1 MGRIFSSVTNETDTF
16 VQEVDESLRQDR
28 MLSLLKR
35 YGPFLAAFVVLV
47 FFGMIGWDFWRNNQ
61 EAESDKHSEL
71 YLVAQPLLRAPTGE
85 PLAPAQLQLAQGE
98 FERLS
103 GQGPRSYRAMARMQ
117 RAALLQQGG
126 ELEAALAEFDA
137 AAEQAPDATMK
148 ETAQLRAAYI
158 AAEIKD
164 FAELRRRL
172 TPLIGSER
180 RFSFL
185 ARELLG
191 VEAWEAGE
199 VTLARET
206 MQGLVLALDAPAGV
220 RERAQLA
227 IAAFGPQPEAETSN
241 PAEGEGK

>member
-1 MGRIFSSVTNETDTF
+1 MTNETDTF
-16 VQEVDESLRQDR
+16 VQEVDQSLRQDR
-28 MLSLLKR
+28 MLSIFQR

-47 FFGMIGWDFWRNNQ
+47 FLGMIGWDFWRGNQ
-61 EAESDKHSEL
+61 AAESDKQAEH
-71 YLVAQPLLRAPTGE
+71 YLAAQPLLRSPTGE
-85 PLAPAQLQLAQGE
+85 LLTPAQLEQAQSE

-103 GQGPRSYRAMARMQ
+103 GEGPRPFRAMARMQ

-126 ELEAALAEFDA
+126 DLEAALAEFDA

-164 FAELRRRL
+164 FTELRRRL
-172 TPLIGSER
+172 APLIGSER

-199 VTLARET
+199 LALARET

-227 IAAFGPQPEAETSN
+227 LAAFGPAPEAETSN